1 MEINAKIT
9 DIYFDEASSKAV
21 ADMLTDLIS
30 SKPTESYEGYEEL
43 SITNGKLE
51 YVIRFQFIHEWN
63 REERPFDAIIHQDIC
78 IQYLRIYD
86 EEGNPIKYTCKKDIC
101 DIIKDYFRF

>member
-1 MEINAKIT
+1 MEINAKTT

-30 SKPTESYEGYEEL
+30 SNPAESYEGYEEL

-51 YVIRFQFIHEWN
+51 YIIKFQFIHEWN
-63 REERPFDAIIHQDIC
+63 REERPYDAIIHQDIC
-78 IQYLRIYD
+78 IQHLRIYN
-86 EEGNPIKYTCKKDIC
+86 EEGNPIKYACKKDIL